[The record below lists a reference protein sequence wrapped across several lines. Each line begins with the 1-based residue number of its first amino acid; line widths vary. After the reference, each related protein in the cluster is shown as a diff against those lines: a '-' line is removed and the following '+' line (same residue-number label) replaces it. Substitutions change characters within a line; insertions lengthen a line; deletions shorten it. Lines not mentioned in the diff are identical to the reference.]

1 MFSSKAIPGLI
12 AGSAGLVLA
21 LPATPALAS
30 GGSDDRV
37 EVFSAGQ
44 CSGSARWEL
53 KAKERDGGVEV
64 EFEVDSNVVGQQWDY
79 TLSGPDGELSSG
91 TRTTTAPSGSFSV
104 EVRTGGSAMDAF
116 VGTATFGAQTC
127 DTTKNAGVGD
137 DKSSDDGPGDDNGGK
152 SRDDGPGDDKSR
164 ETFEDTC
171 SAGSEIKLKVK
182 RSARFRI
189 AELEVDSNRRGQKW
203 RYEIKRGDTS
213 IAKGTARTKGRS
225 GSFSVK
231 AKARG
236 KGALNATAQ
245 RVTGSEDCSIAG

>member
-1 MFSSKAIPGLI
+1 MFTHKVIPGLI

-21 LPATPALAS
+21 LPFTPALAS
-30 GGSDDRV
+30 GGTDDRV

-79 TLSGPDGELSSG
+79 TLSGPNGELSSG

-104 EVRTGGSAMDAF
+104 EVKTAGSATDTF
-116 VGTATFGAQTC
+116 VGTATGGGQTC
-127 DTTKNAGVGD
+127 DTTKNVGVGD
-137 DKSSDDGPGDDNGGK
+137 DKGSDDGPGDDNGGK
-152 SRDDGPGDDKSR
+152 NGDDKGR
-164 ETFEDTC
+164 ERFVGTC

-182 RSARFRI
+182 RSAQFRI
-189 AELEVDSNRRGQKW
+189 AELEVDSNRKAQKW

-236 KGALNATAQ
+236 KGKLSATAQ
-245 RVTGSEDCSIAG
+245 RIAGSEECSIAS